1 MKVTKY
7 ILGFCCAGA
16 CVMGVA
22 SVAAQQYPF
31 KSIRI
36 VTAVPGGGT
45 DFLSRSIAQ
54 AISGPLGQQVIV
66 DNRPSGVTQ
75 ADIVAKATADGHTVL
90 STSNILWVGPLL
102 QRAPYDPIR
111 DFSPITLA
119 ASSPAVL
126 LVNPLLPVKS
136 VKDLIVLARGKPG
149 ALNYGSAGAG
159 GSTHLPAELFKS
171 MAGVNIVLI
180 PYKGSGPAITALI
193 GNEVQI
199 MFSTGGSAAPH
210 IKSGRVRALAV
221 TSAKP
226 SALFPE
232 YPTVAASGLPGYE
245 SDVIYGVFA
254 PSKTP
259 ASAVTRLNS
268 EIVQALGNADLRA
281 RLFVAGL
288 DVVASSP
295 AELGAEVKADMART
309 AKVIK
314 DAGIRAE

>member
-1 MKVTKY
+1 
-7 ILGFCCAGA
+7 
-16 CVMGVA
+16 
-22 SVAAQQYPF
+22 
-31 KSIRI
+31 
-36 VTAVPGGGT
+36 
-45 DFLSRSIAQ
+45 
-54 AISGPLGQQVIV
+54 
-66 DNRPSGVTQ
+66 
-75 ADIVAKATADGHTVL
+75 
-90 STSNILWVGPLL
+90 
-102 QRAPYDPIR
+102 
-111 DFSPITLA
+111 
-119 ASSPAVL
+119 
-126 LVNPLLPVKS
+126 
-136 VKDLIVLARGKPG
+136 
-149 ALNYGSAGAG
+149 
-159 GSTHLPAELFKS
+159 